1 VPDAA
6 RPFPRHDRRPR
17 PFWVIVERL
26 VRKILSWV
34 VRWVCPACGH
44 RFTDLPPFAYPR
56 KRYVRAQIVSRC
68 ERYTEDDGATC
79 RSAALDGGRAVFHD
93 GAPGGARG
101 DPPEPDDR
109 CLAPSTVWRW
119 ISSLSEL
126 TTTLLR
132 SLETIR
138 ARSPSATIF
147 RRALLVPP
155 RKYRSERRRE
165 RLESVRRL
173 IHADREYRPLYDGS
187 IFPGVATASGWR

>member
-1 VPDAA
+1 M
-6 RPFPRHDRRPR
+6 
-17 PFWVIVERL
+17 IVRRL
-26 VRKILSWV
+26 VRKVLSSV

-68 ERYTEDDGATC
+68 ERYTEDDGATY
-79 RSAALDGGRAVFHD
+79 RSAALDGGLAVFHD
-93 GAPGGARG
+93 VAPADVAPTDIAPAG
-101 DPPEPDDR
+101 DRSAPPEPDDR
-109 CLAPSTVWRW
+109 CLTPSTVWRW

-132 SLETIR
+132 SLEAIR
-138 ARSPSATIF
+138 ARSPSSTIF
-147 RRALLVPP
+147 RRALLVPR

-173 IHADREYRPLYDGS
+173 IHADLEYRPLYGGS
-187 IFPGVATASGWR
+187 IFPGVATASDWR